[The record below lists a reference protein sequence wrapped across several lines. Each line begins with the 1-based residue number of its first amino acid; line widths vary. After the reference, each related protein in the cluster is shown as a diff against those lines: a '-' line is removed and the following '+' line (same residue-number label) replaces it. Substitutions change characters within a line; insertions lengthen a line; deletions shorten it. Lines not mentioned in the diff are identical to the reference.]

1 MVVLQEYW
9 TSPPRSAASSL
20 RTLGALVCAQEPL
33 TSTARCCTAKC
44 WLRRQNL
51 PPCAVLWSQ
60 PWSAL
65 SGGLLVQCARFVT
78 IAGTVNADSREIS
91 LTTNILGW
99 RDTKPPTWLARFGV
113 PVLVEN
119 EANMAAF
126 SEYRYGAAAGTSVAL
141 FLALGAGVGAGVLI
155 NGQLFRG
162 ATGAAGEI
170 GRSRTTS
177 RAGDEVLEQQTAAPG
192 LLARY
197 RQMKGVD
204 LRNPVELFSLAQQG
218 DRTAGVVVAQ
228 ALDQLAIAVTNA
240 ILLVDPQ
247 RIIVGGGISTAGD
260 LLLKPL
266 QERVSTL
273 LDAAPPEF
281 VVGKLG
287 PDAALLGAAAFAA
300 QAAAER
306 LVSEVSYLA

>member
-1 MVVLQEYW
+1 MLATPTEPAALRRALVAALE
-9 TSPPRSAASSL
+9 RASAAACWSSA
-20 RTLGALVCAQEPL
+20 RALFAIV
-33 TSTARCCTAKC
+33 
-44 WLRRQNL
+44 
-51 PPCAVLWSQ
+51 
-60 PWSAL
+60 
-65 SGGLLVQCARFVT
+65 
-78 IAGTVNADSREIS
+78 GTVNVDSHEIS